1 MRVSA
6 GFAAQADS
14 FSSVSHRRCGSR
26 DRFAADPEHQ
36 KIIDTAADRLGFAEA
51 GGDVNR
57 AHETRTQGFPEPRV
71 FGGGI
76 ELTGTNCLL
85 DNEGTALAHA
95 VYAFALSSTARLRL
109 NSNPDR
115 HLPAAVRA
123 MKQCNRIRCG
133 QHSNV
138 GYRGTRRRF
147 GYAALIADLRREYFP
162 KLMPAESSSGGSK
175 RCEHRDRPTC

>member
-123 MKQCNRIRCG
+123 MSAISEAVQQDSMWAAFQCWIPRYASTIRICRTDCG
-133 QHSNV
+133 P
-138 GYRGTRRRF
+138 
-147 GYAALIADLRREYFP
+147 AA
-162 KLMPAESSSGGSK
+162 
-175 RCEHRDRPTC
+175 